1 MKRYVTTL
9 IIALAGCCLAMAQ
22 KTFIDRFGDMEG
34 VTSVYISKTMIRLLP
49 KLEVNNKD
57 LKHLASKI
65 DGIQILS
72 ADEPTPARKLR
83 EGAKALMAK
92 QKYEP
97 LMEIK
102 DSDTHTAIHLLDLG
116 KGRSAFVLLSTEA
129 DETSIIVIS
138 GTLSVEDIKKIA
150 N

>member
-1 MKRYVTTL
+1 M
-9 IIALAGCCLAMAQ
+9 
-22 KTFIDRFGDMEG
+22 
-34 VTSVYISKTMIRLLP
+34 
-49 KLEVNNKD
+49 
-57 LKHLASKI
+57 
-65 DGIQILS
+65 IQILS

>member
-1 MKRYVTTL
+1 
-9 IIALAGCCLAMAQ
+9 
-22 KTFIDRFGDMEG
+22 
-34 VTSVYISKTMIRLLP
+34 
-49 KLEVNNKD
+49 
-57 LKHLASKI
+57 
-65 DGIQILS
+65 
-72 ADEPTPARKLR
+72 
-83 EGAKALMAK
+83 
-92 QKYEP
+92 
-97 LMEIK
+97 MEIK